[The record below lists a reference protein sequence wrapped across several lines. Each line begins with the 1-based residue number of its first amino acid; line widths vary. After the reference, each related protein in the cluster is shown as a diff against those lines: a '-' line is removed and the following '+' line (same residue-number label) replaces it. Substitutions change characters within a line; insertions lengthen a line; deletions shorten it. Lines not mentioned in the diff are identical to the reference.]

1 MSRDIIDIPA
11 HLVFIDIIAII
22 AQITADKTIG
32 IGIGTDTGV
41 KFLDTSPLMSY
52 INISQ
57 GVLYA

>member
-32 IGIGTDTGV
+32 IGTDTGV

-57 GVLYA
+57 GVFYA